1 MSFTTRVSL
10 IIGLILF
17 SLLCTCCEYKLAVAP
32 STAPPEPVEV
42 MEEDRT
48 VTVRIT
54 AVGDLLMHMP
64 VVNSAYDHSTQKY
77 DFKPVF
83 ADVAWFFE
91 EADYTIANLETRLAG
106 AHRGFV
112 SYPLF
117 NTPSELALDLREL
130 GVDLLTTANNHSL
143 DMGWQ
148 GLVHTLDVIEEA
160 GLAAIGTYRT
170 AEEKER
176 PFVVDLEGIRV
187 GIYNYT
193 YGTNGLP
200 LPSDHPYAVNLINYE
215 AIAEEISR
223 LREAGADIIIGCL
236 HYGDEYQRTPSAY
249 QKDVSQRVCELGTDI
264 IIGGHP
270 HVVQPMEFLSVE
282 HDGEPRECFVAYSLG
297 NFISNQRWQY
307 SDSGIILN
315 LEISKDLNTGETGL
329 TAVDYIPVWV
339 QKAPEADRIKFRVVP
354 CDQAIFDFYDQAVPA
369 FTHAEYQRIREVKE
383 EMSTLLDRPEQG
395 ILPASAIAVSKGSQG

>member
-1 MSFTTRVSL
+1 V
-10 IIGLILF
+10 G
-17 SLLCTCCEYKLAVAP
+17 V
-32 STAPPEPVEV
+32 
-42 MEEDRT
+42 EEDHT

-64 VVNSAYDHSTQKY
+64 VVNSAYDHSAQKY

-83 ADVAWFFE
+83 EDVARFFS

-117 NTPSELALDLREL
+117 NTPSELAQDLRDL
-130 GVDLLTTANNHSL
+130 DVDLLTTANNHSL
-143 DMGWQ
+143 DMGWS
-148 GLVHTLDVIEEA
+148 GLLHTLDVIEEA
-160 GLAAIGTYRT
+160 GLTAIGTHRS

-176 PFVVDLEGIRV
+176 PFIVNLQGIQV
-187 GIYNYT
+187 GIYNCT
-193 YGTNGLP
+193 YGTNGIP
-200 LPSDHPYAVNLINYE
+200 LPPDRPYAVNLINYE
-215 AIAEEISR
+215 AIAEEITR
-223 LREAGADIIIGCL
+223 LQEAGADIIIGCL
-236 HYGDEYQRTPSAY
+236 HYGDEYQRQPSAY
-249 QKDVSQRVCELGTDI
+249 QKEVSKRVFELGTDI

-270 HVVQPMEFLSVE
+270 HVVQPMEFITIE
-282 HDGEPRECFVAYSLG
+282 RDGELRECFVAYSLG

-315 LEISKDLNTGETGL
+315 LEITKDLNTGETEL

-339 QKAPEADRIKFRVVP
+339 QKAPEANRFKFRIVP
-354 CDQAIFDFYDQAVPA
+354 CDQAVFDFYDQAVPA

-383 EMSTLLDRPEQG
+383 EMSTLIDQPEQG